1 MASSLHPMIDNGL
14 QGGNG
19 GFGGGTLLCRCSSDK
34 VAVQITGDVAHN
46 HACGCSKCWKPDGAL
61 FSVVGVVPA
70 DKLEVTAHAEKLHVV
85 DESATIQRHACKT
98 CGTHMYGRI
107 VKDHPFKGLDFVH
120 VELSNDKGWQKPQF
134 AAFVSSIIEQG
145 YEPSGMDG
153 VRRKFKDVGL
163 NTYDALSPPLMD
175 AIAGYTAEKA
185 GTAYK
190 PGKPPAGASAAPP
203 QTATAA
209 KPSAAAS
216 TTPSMPA
223 ARKPGGIA
231 GFFSK
236 LFGG

>member
-1 MASSLHPMIDNGL
+1 
-14 QGGNG
+14 
-19 GFGGGTLLCRCSSDK
+19 
-34 VAVQITGDVAHN
+34 
-46 HACGCSKCWKPDGAL
+46 
-61 FSVVGVVPA
+61 
-70 DKLEVTAHAEKLHVV
+70 
-85 DESATIQRHACKT
+85 
-98 CGTHMYGRI
+98 
-107 VKDHPFKGLDFVH
+107 
-120 VELSNDKGWQKPQF
+120 
-134 AAFVSSIIEQG
+134 
-145 YEPSGMDG
+145 MDG